1 MDGEEV
7 GFFFDCELKLGLLFF
22 YFYDADFLQM
32 VFYLEGDVVFGEVEH
47 FVDLF
52 EVVEGGQSGIGGD

>member
-1 MDGEEV
+1 
-7 GFFFDCELKLGLLFF
+7 
-22 YFYDADFLQM
+22 M

-52 EVVEGGQSGIGGD
+52 EVVEGGEGGIGGHRFVFVFGVLCDEVGEDGDGGVG